1 MMKWADNHSRES
13 GLSVGICV
21 LLCVAW
27 AGCCAM
33 ADGPKAS
40 FPSSSSSDRFVDGR
54 SPNNLERRNGAAKRR
69 QKANLKQFKNE
80 DGSIVLTNIPDKYR
94 QKKGCV
100 EVSLHYNPI
109 VVAPKY
115 QKLHSATEYSSGAI
129 GDLVRQYAKMYAV
142 DENLILA
149 VIRAESNFNPY
160 AVSSAGAR
168 GLMQLMPETA
178 AEMRVED
185 IFDPAQNIAGGT
197 QYLAKMLNLFG
208 NDVELA
214 LAAYN
219 AGPNAVKDYGG
230 IPPYS
235 ETQAYVR
242 HVCESAGHI
251 RKHGYTPAYH
261 IASPKP
267 TADRLPTPKKAC
279 YMIYFRSGYT
289 QPVDKVIDED
299 PYYYVQYA
307 RQTALIRKENVE
319 KIVAPDQTI
328 MSKAP

>member
-1 MMKWADNHSRES
+1 MTERLGYMRQT
-13 GLSVGICV
+13 GLLALIACGIVCV
-21 LLCVAW
+21 W
-27 AGCCAM
+27 CA
-33 ADGPKAS
+33 AAEGPKAS
-40 FPSSSSSDRFVDGR
+40 LPETSSGNRFSEGR
-54 SPNNLERRNGAAKRR
+54 NPGNSERRDAAAVRR
-69 QKANLKQFKNE
+69 KKGNLKQFKDK
-80 DGSIVLTNIPDKYR
+80 DGAIILTNIPDKYR
-94 QKKGCV
+94 HRKGFI
-100 EVSLHYNPI
+100 EVALHYNPI
-109 VVAPKY
+109 AVAPKY
-115 QKLHSATEYSSGAI
+115 RKLRSATEYSSGTI
-129 GDLVRQYAKMYAV
+129 GELVRQYARMYAL
-142 DENLILA
+142 DENLVFA
-149 VIRAESNFNPY
+149 VIRAESNFDPY

-178 AEMRVED
+178 AEMRVDD

-230 IPPYS
+230 IPPYP
-235 ETQAYVR
+235 ETQQYVR
-242 HVCESAGHI
+242 TVCEGAGHI
-251 RKHGYTPAYH
+251 RKHGYTPRYH
-261 IASPKP
+261 VASAKPK
-267 TADRLPTPKKAC
+267 ADKLPSIKKSC

-299 PYYYVQYA
+299 PYYYVQYD

-319 KIVAPDQTI
+319 KVIAPDQTV